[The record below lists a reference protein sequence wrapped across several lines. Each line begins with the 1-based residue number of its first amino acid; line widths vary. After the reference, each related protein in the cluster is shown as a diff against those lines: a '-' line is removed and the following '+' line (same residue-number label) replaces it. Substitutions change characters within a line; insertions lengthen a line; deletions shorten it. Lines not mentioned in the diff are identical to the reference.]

1 MTLLAKGHCFLIQS
15 GLSKVFWAEDTTMST
30 YLVNRSPSSANGFK
44 TPTNLLGFLGWLA
57 SIKQEMLELIKVKNM
72 GFNESGEYKKIF
84 TGSGVGTGSMQ
95 VLHGFEFEVEPLG
108 DHTFE
113 LARDREQ
120 HLACKLFRYREDNN
134 EATFAVAA
142 VDKIYAHESL
152 SFNDTVACE
161 SEIWVTKGLL
171 VKAKGNVLG
180 LEIIKDRSGNTLRVL
195 QSRIHNKKLVQTLL
209 EEHSILS
216 LKDGLSGDYDVEKN
230 GKWSYRYAVG
240 SQEYQ
245 VICMIPD
252 IASVGVD
259 MLDGVRVDD
268 TGYEGSYLDKG
279 TIGRRTKHINVR
291 YHFIGEVLEA
301 KTVKFLK
308 VGTEHNVADAL
319 TKVGVCFDLS
329 VSLDVEDITFDV
341 YDLPC
346 FSLVLFVTTL
356 FIHAL

>member
-57 SIKQEMLELIKVKNM
+57 SIKQEMLELVKVKNM

-84 TGSGVGTGSMQ
+84 TGSGV
-95 VLHGFEFEVEPLG
+95 
-108 DHTFE
+108 
-113 LARDREQ
+113 
-120 HLACKLFRYREDNN
+120 
-134 EATFAVAA
+134 ATDQKKA
-142 VDKIYAHESL
+142 VDVYH
-152 SFNDTVACE
+152 DYTGRMHQ

-259 MLDGVRVDD
+259 MLDGFDRSLQINIQAMKEAIW
-268 TGYEGSYLDKG
+268 TRGLLEELGIELN
-279 TIGRRTKHINVR
+279 TI
-291 YHFIGEVLEA
+291 
-301 KTVKFLK
+301 TV
-308 VGTEHNVADAL
+308 N
-319 TKVGVCFDLS
+319 
-329 VSLDVEDITFDV
+329 
-341 YDLPC
+341 
-346 FSLVLFVTTL
+346 
-356 FIHAL
+356 